1 MPTKLK
7 QSLTIT
13 GDTGVTASNSGVAW
27 DGSSPVVQEISLG
40 QSIGTTDDVQF
51 NSITSSLWKLGD
63 DISISDNGQ
72 ILGSVTNTGTLSVSS
87 TLTIGG
93 NATTTGKIT
102 AEEIIAELTSS
113 NTIFKSGSTQFGDSI
128 DDDHLFTGSLFII
141 ASIAVAFILNF
152 AQPFLVPLVIALLI
166 RILIDPI
173 IDYQIDFLLSHST
186 RHLKI
191 RHR

>member
-72 ILGSVTNTGTLSVSS
+72 I
-87 TLTIGG
+87 
-93 NATTTGKIT
+93 
-102 AEEIIAELTSS
+102 
-113 NTIFKSGSTQFGDSI
+113 
-128 DDDHLFTGSLFII
+128 
-141 ASIAVAFILNF
+141 
-152 AQPFLVPLVIALLI
+152 
-166 RILIDPI
+166 
-173 IDYQIDFLLSHST
+173 
-186 RHLKI
+186 
-191 RHR
+191 